1 MTEASLNQSPKKQLF
16 TQFAQVAKA
25 LSHGYRLEMLE
36 FLAQG
41 ERGVEG
47 LAKLTG
53 ISIAN
58 ASQHLQKMERAG
70 LVSSRREGHY
80 NMYRISDDA
89 VLSLLSGLR
98 TVAENNIAE
107 VDKIVSQ
114 YFLSK
119 DSFEPVSSDQLLE
132 SSRQGLVT
140 VLDVRPKD
148 EYENGHVQN
157 AVNIPLNE
165 LADRLDELPQGQEV
179 VAYCRGPYCVLSFD
193 AVELLRRQGYEARR
207 LDDGLPEWKAAG
219 LPVASIPPN

>member
-1 MTEASLNQSPKKQLF
+1 VSEDSPKKLLF
-16 TQFAQVAKA
+16 AQFAQVAKA

-41 ERGVEG
+41 ERGVDK

-70 LVSSRREGHY
+70 LVSSRRDGHY
-80 NMYRISDDA
+80 NMYRISDEA
-89 VLSLLSGLR
+89 VLGVLAGLR
-98 TVAENNIAE
+98 MVAENNLAE

-119 DSFEPVSSDQLLE
+119 DSFQPVSSEQLLE
-132 SSRQGLVT
+132 ISRKGLVT
-140 VLDVRPKD
+140 VLDVRPTD
-148 EYENGHVQN
+148 EYASGHVQN
-157 AVNIPLNE
+157 AVNIPLGE
-165 LADRLDELPQGQEV
+165 LADRLGELPKGQEV

-193 AVELLRRQGYEARR
+193 AVAYLRGQGYQARR
-207 LDDGLPEWKAAG
+207 LDEGLPEWKAAG
-219 LPVASIPPN
+219 RPVDTIPAT